1 MVKKQFFRLSII
13 AAAVLTS
20 SMAFSDDSIKIP
32 NRPED
37 NIPATSLP
45 QRPTPLSERER
56 LDLDELVKVSKI
68 KQAEYEKESRETAI
82 ANHQKIGQMPVPKT
96 EHEVLTDAVTG
107 AISDADIADR
117 EQNKILGDFYYILV
131 SSSLSD
137 DELRGILA
145 QYKNHND
152 VALVI
157 RGVKDK
163 QNILQELTHWQQ
175 LVLDSGSSTPVNLD
189 PTIFKNYNVES
200 VPTIIHEK
208 NGKLVARVSG
218 ISNIGF
224 LKEKE
229 GDLGVAGPTKDISE
243 ISLLDIIEEKIKNL
257 DFDKMKTQ
265 ALDNYW
271 KKQKFELFPDAT
283 IRNQKTISPSVV
295 IPQDILTPDGQVV
308 AKKGRI
314 NPLEVIPFRLKLIF
328 FDARSDWQRKIA
340 KREYQNAKP
349 GIEPILITTNVYGD
363 GWKTFKDSGE
373 MYGVKS
379 RLFMIQP
386 GMSER
391 FGVTALPSIVT
402 SNGSQYVIDE
412 YPRDEAEKK

>member
-1 MVKKQFFRLSII
+1 MVTKQLFKISVI
-13 AAAVLTS
+13 ATAVLTS
-20 SMAFSDDSIKIP
+20 TAVFSVDNIELP
-32 NRPED
+32 TRPEAH
-37 NIPATSLP
+37 IPTTSLP
-45 QRPTPLSERER
+45 HRPAPLSEKDR
-56 LDLDELVKVSKI
+56 LDLDELVKAAKK

-96 EHEVLTDAVTG
+96 EHEVMTDAVTG
-107 AISDADIADR
+107 AISQADIADR

-137 DELRGILA
+137 DELRNILA
-145 QYKNHND
+145 QYKGRKD

-157 RGVKDK
+157 RGVKNK

-175 LVLDSGSSTPVNLD
+175 LVLDASSSTPVNLD
-189 PTIFKNYNVES
+189 PTIFKSYNVIS

-208 NGKLVARVSG
+208 DGKLVARVSG
-218 ISNIGF
+218 ISNVEY
-224 LKEKE
+224 LKNKK
-229 GDLGVAGPTKDISE
+229 GDLGSAGPTKDISE
-243 ISLLDIIEEKIKNL
+243 ISLLDIIEERIKNL
-257 DFDKMKTQ
+257 DFDKMKTE

-271 KKQKFELFPDAT
+271 KKQKFETFPDALK
-283 IRNQKTISPSVV
+283 RKQKTINPSVV
-295 IPQDILTPDGQVV
+295 IPQDILAPDGQVI

-328 FDARSDWQRKIA
+328 FDARSEWQRLIA
-340 KREYQNAKP
+340 KREYQNTTP
-349 GIEPILITTNVYGD
+349 GIQPILITTNVYGD
-363 GWKTFKDSGE
+363 GWKTFKDAGE
-373 MYGVKS
+373 MYGAKS
-379 RLFMIQP
+379 RLYLIQP

-412 YPRDEAEKK
+412 YPKDEAEK